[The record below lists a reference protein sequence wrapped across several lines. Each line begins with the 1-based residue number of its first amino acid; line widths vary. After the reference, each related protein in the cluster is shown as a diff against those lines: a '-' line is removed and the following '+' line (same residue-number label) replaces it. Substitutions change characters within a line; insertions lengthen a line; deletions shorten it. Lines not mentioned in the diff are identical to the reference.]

1 MLEELDYENTPEH
14 SYTFTVEALDT
25 RGTMP
30 PGLASVTVHI
40 VVSLRVV
47 VAQDGDTGEG
57 GWWC

>member
-1 MLEELDYENTPEH
+1 MLSVLEELDYENSPEH

-25 RGTMP
+25 GGTMP

-47 VAQDGDTGEG
+47 VAG
-57 GWWC
+57 GWG